1 MCVETSGECGQA
13 LVAGQDSIFV
23 APLSGPATHWFVL
36 SRVCCAIRSLES
48 PPRHVAMH
56 IPGRHSYFTHI
67 HDGDTYIS
75 LLGMLAS
82 SLTASSAEIKA
93 ATEKRI
99 EPSTKSSSPIGGHR
113 RES

>member
-1 MCVETSGECGQA
+1 
-13 LVAGQDSIFV
+13 
-23 APLSGPATHWFVL
+23 
-36 SRVCCAIRSLES
+36 
-48 PPRHVAMH
+48 MH

-67 HDGDTYIS
+67 YDGDTYIR

-99 EPSTKSSSPIGGHR
+99 EPSTKSSSPIDR
-113 RES
+113 RAQTRVVLVVGISTR

>member
-1 MCVETSGECGQA
+1 MWRCIPVAYRGGTA
-13 LVAGQDSIFV
+13 LLLY
-23 APLSGPATHWFVL
+23 P
-36 SRVCCAIRSLES
+36 
-48 PPRHVAMH
+48 H
-56 IPGRHSYFTHI
+56 IY
-67 HDGDTYIS
+67 DGDTYIS

-113 RES
+113 HESY

>member
-1 MCVETSGECGQA
+1 MRNQESGEPTEACGDAYRWHTGAAQ
-13 LVAGQDSIFV
+13 
-23 APLSGPATHWFVL
+23 
-36 SRVCCAIRSLES
+36 
-48 PPRHVAMH
+48 
-56 IPGRHSYFTHI
+56 HSYFTHI
-67 HDGDTYIS
+67 YDGDTYIS

-113 RES
+113 HESY

>member
-1 MCVETSGECGQA
+1 MRNQESGEPTEAGGDAYTGAA
-13 LVAGQDSIFV
+13 L
-23 APLSGPATHWFVL
+23 L
-36 SRVCCAIRSLES
+36 
-48 PPRHVAMH
+48 
-56 IPGRHSYFTHI
+56 YFTHI
-67 HDGDTYIS
+67 YDGDTYIS

-113 RES
+113 HESY